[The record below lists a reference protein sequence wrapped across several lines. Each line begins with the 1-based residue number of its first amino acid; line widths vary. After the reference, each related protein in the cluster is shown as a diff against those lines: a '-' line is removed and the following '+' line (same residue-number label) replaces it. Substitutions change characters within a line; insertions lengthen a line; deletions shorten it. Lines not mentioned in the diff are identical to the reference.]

1 MIYFEKIFI
10 WHSITRHLPCSRTS
24 CNGSATQLQRFRRQG
39 SIALLRSLLQLHMVD
54 TTYHYQPQPQH
65 RDERSGS
72 SGGGSSSRNKDV
84 ISSNIIACAGLLQ
97 LLRTRASG
105 MVGEDASIQLKDLFE
120 HEMIRILL
128 LCNEEDSSS
137 NSVDD
142 SSFHTGEECF
152 YKLLKSDYRFVVTLW
167 IHIQM

>member
-1 MIYFEKIFI
+1 
-10 WHSITRHLPCSRTS
+10 
-24 CNGSATQLQRFRRQG
+24 
-39 SIALLRSLLQLHMVD
+39 MVD
-54 TTYHYQPQPQH
+54 TTYHYQPQPQPLH

-72 SGGGSSSRNKDV
+72 GGSSSSSSRNKDV
-84 ISSNIIACAGLLQ
+84 ISANIIACAGLLQ

-105 MVGEDASIQLKDLFE
+105 MVGEDASIQLKNLFE

-142 SSFHTGEECF
+142 SSFHTGEEYF
-152 YKLLKSDYRFVVTLW
+152 YKLLKRDYRFVVTLW